1 MKRDEN
7 NAGARLISSTIVLL
21 LLASLIPLFGSPTSD
36 VGLTLDDK
44 SNFFS
49 SSSNESY
56 DLYIDSPTSE
66 SGGDGS
72 ISTAEPE
79 GSSEE
84 LSVLSTVE
92 FYTNEMISDLQV
104 YGEGANNYIE
114 LSMYVKFEG
123 NDGATADITFKLV
136 SGSNTIEQEVVEL
149 DDPCSGGGGFGGI
162 GGGSCTYAVNVV
174 NFEIAEGGF
183 TVENGKKLGVEIV
196 ATIDGCQGGG
206 IGGDSGNCDVM
217 VQFGDIEN

>member
-1 MKRDEN
+1 MNTMKRDEN

-21 LLASLIPLFGSPTSD
+21 LLASLTPLFGSPTSD
-36 VGLTLDDK
+36 VGLELK
-44 SNFFS
+44 ENSNFFS

-72 ISTAEPE
+72 ISTMEPE

-92 FYTNEMISDLQV
+92 FYTDEMISDLQV

-114 LSMYVKFEG
+114 LSMYV
-123 NDGATADITFKLV
+123 
-136 SGSNTIEQEVVEL
+136 
-149 DDPCSGGGGFGGI
+149 
-162 GGGSCTYAVNVV
+162 
-174 NFEIAEGGF
+174 
-183 TVENGKKLGVEIV
+183 
-196 ATIDGCQGGG
+196 
-206 IGGDSGNCDVM
+206 
-217 VQFGDIEN
+217 

>member
-21 LLASLIPLFGSPTSD
+21 LLASLTPLFGSPTSD

-104 YGEGANNYIE
+104 YGE
-114 LSMYVKFEG
+114 LSL
-123 NDGATADITFKLV
+123 IH
-136 SGSNTIEQEVVEL
+136 I
-149 DDPCSGGGGFGGI
+149 
-162 GGGSCTYAVNVV
+162 
-174 NFEIAEGGF
+174 
-183 TVENGKKLGVEIV
+183 
-196 ATIDGCQGGG
+196 
-206 IGGDSGNCDVM
+206 
-217 VQFGDIEN
+217 

>member
-21 LLASLIPLFGSPTSD
+21 SLASLTPLFASPTSD
-36 VGLTLDDK
+36 VGLILEDK
-44 SNFFS
+44 SNIFS

-114 LSMYVKFEG
+114 LSIYVKFEG

-136 SGSNTIEQEVVEL
+136 SGSTTIEQEVVEL
-149 DDPCSGGGGFGGI
+149 DDPCNGGGGL
-162 GGGSCTYAVNVV
+162 V
-174 NFEIAEGGF
+174 ELAEG
-183 TVENGKKLGVEIV
+183 L
-196 ATIDGCQGGG
+196 APMQ
-206 IGGDSGNCDVM
+206 
-217 VQFGDIEN
+217 